1 MKHTQNAFIYN
12 LKSLL
17 LCLQPYLPCQNLRY
31 KKHLDRLKNLPD
43 NALEVLKKRVQKACM
58 LPPCSQ
64 IHSKPLGLIKGLSL
78 GSRYYYDFMKHFRF
92 FPQNLHY
99 HLEYGDVNYNLL
111 FPSLCKSRPIPITT
125 YSYNVLLPLDTR
137 RHFKYIFPTSSIP
150 FTSKQNKLFF
160 RGACVQPHRLD
171 FLQRYFDHPLMDL
184 GHVGVQTPHLSP
196 FNKPKASIATHL
208 EYKFILSLEGYDVAS
223 NLKWILSSNSIALMP
238 QPKFESFFLESQ
250 LLPNVHYIPIKDDYS
265 DVEAQLEFFSA
276 RPKDC
281 LDIISNA
288 NAYVRAFS
296 SPLEEWVAFLV
307 LRKYFYK
314 TGQIDI
320 SPLETSLFA

>member
-1 MKHTQNAFIYN
+1 M
-12 LKSLL
+12 
-17 LCLQPYLPCQNLRY
+17 
-31 KKHLDRLKNLPD
+31 
-43 NALEVLKKRVQKACM
+43 
-58 LPPCSQ
+58 PP
-64 IHSKPLGLIKGLSL
+64 
-78 GSRYYYDFMKHFRF
+78 
-92 FPQNLHY
+92 
-99 HLEYGDVNYNLL
+99 
-111 FPSLCKSRPIPITT
+111 
-125 YSYNVLLPLDTR
+125 
-137 RHFKYIFPTSSIP
+137 
-150 FTSKQNKLFF
+150 
-160 RGACVQPHRLD
+160 
-171 FLQRYFDHPLMDL
+171 
-184 GHVGVQTPHLSP
+184 
-196 FNKPKASIATHL
+196 
-208 EYKFILSLEGYDVAS
+208 
-223 NLKWILSSNSIALMP
+223 
-238 QPKFESFFLESQ
+238 PKFESFFLESQ